1 VGRDPW
7 IAVYILAS
15 ARNGTLYTGVTSA
28 MQKRIQQHKLGTFEG
43 FSKTYGCK
51 ALVWYEIHPT
61 MPYAIQREKRIK
73 RWRREWKL
81 ALIEAQNPR
90 WMSRS
95 RDAGYDRFRP
105 LADAHDAYAYYPL
118 LT

>member
-1 VGRDPW
+1 MVGQDSS

-28 MQKRIQQHKLGTFEG
+28 LQSRIQQHKLGIFEG

-51 ALVWYEIHPT
+51 ALVWYERHAT
-61 MPYAIQREKRIK
+61 MFDAIQREKRIK

-81 ALIEAQNPR
+81 ALIEGQNPQWR
-90 WMSRS
+90 DLSEDWFAAPNGPLSWMQQR
-95 RDAGYDRFRP
+95 
-105 LADAHDAYAYYPL
+105 
-118 LT
+118 

>member
-1 VGRDPW
+1 MVGQDQW

-28 MQKRIQQHKLGTFEG
+28 LQRRVLQHKLGTFEG

-51 ALVWYEIHPT
+51 ALVWYETHPT
-61 MPYAIQREKRIK
+61 MFDAIQREKRIK

-81 ALIEAQNPR
+81 ALIEAQNPQWR
-90 WMSRS
+90 DLSGEWFEAPEGPMSWMQ
-95 RDAGYDRFRP
+95 RP
-105 LADAHDAYAYYPL
+105 
-118 LT
+118 